1 MEKRIKSLR
10 VSDELTLG
18 NGNVVMRVKH
28 GYLVEIYRAFSESII
43 LSFESL
49 SSLLKWLRRD

>member
-1 MEKRIKSLR
+1 MEKRVESLK
-10 VSDELTLG
+10 VSEEMTLS

-49 SSLLKWLRRD
+49 SSLMKWLRGE